1 MTTVKAPVEW
11 KDQYV
16 ENCAK
21 ADNSLREAEKVRDD
35 ATWLMKEKGNET
47 ERAQQDVKFR
57 LQEKIKSTSRWQQEI
72 KEEFQLNKKQT
83 ESLSSALSK
92 LKKALIK
99 TDEPMK
105 VNSEC
110 QNYRKSR
117 IGIDKIE
124 DGVENMLTKEVSA
137 IREYQQR
144 MKLLIEEMLKQIEAN
159 NKAQKNLTTD
169 MKHKKSA
176 LNIDKICNKLNNRSG
191 DLENHSRIQNIL
203 VNKSVPQSWNR
214 DSQLN
219 VQVSRNC
226 R

>member
-1 MTTVKAPVEW
+1 MKAPVEW
-11 KDQYV
+11 KEQYL
-16 ENCAK
+16 ERCSK
-21 ADNSLREAEKVRDD
+21 ADDSMRESEKLRQESS
-35 ATWLMKEKGNET
+35 WLITEKGNET
-47 ERAQQDVKFR
+47 ERAQQDVKYR
-57 LQEKIKSTSRWQQEI
+57 LKEKLQSTSRLQQEL
-72 KEEFQLNKKQT
+72 KEELQLNKKQT
-83 ESLSSALSK
+83 ESLNNGLSK

-117 IGIDKIE
+117 IGIDKID
-124 DGVENMLTKEVSA
+124 DGVEIHLEKEISA
-137 IREYQQR
+137 IRDYQQR

-159 NKAQKNLTTD
+159 NKAHKNLMTD
-169 MKHKKSA
+169 IKHKKA
-176 LNIDKICNKLNNRSG
+176 AITIDGVCNKLNNKSNE
-191 DLENHSRIQNIL
+191 LEKHSRIQHIL

-219 VQVSRNC
+219 LQLSRNC

>member
-1 MTTVKAPVEW
+1 MAAVKAPVEW
-11 KDQYV
+11 KEQNLDH
-16 ENCAK
+16 CSK
-21 ADNSLREAEKVRDD
+21 ADDSLRASEKIRDE
-35 ATWLMKEKGNET
+35 ATWLANERKNET

-57 LQEKIKSTSRWQQEI
+57 IQEKVTSTSRWQQEL
-72 KEEFQLNKKQT
+72 KEELQLNKKQT
-83 ESLSSALSK
+83 ESLNNGLSK
-92 LKKALIK
+92 LKRALIK

-110 QNYRKSR
+110 QNYRRSR

-124 DGVENMLTKEVSA
+124 DGVEEFLVKEVNS

-144 MKLLIEEMLKQIEAN
+144 MKLLIEQMVIQVEAN
-159 NKAQKNLTTD
+159 NKSQKNLMTD
-169 MKHKKSA
+169 MKNKKVA
-176 LNIDKICNKLNNRSG
+176 LNIDTICNKLSNRSA

-219 VQVSRNC
+219 VQLSRNS